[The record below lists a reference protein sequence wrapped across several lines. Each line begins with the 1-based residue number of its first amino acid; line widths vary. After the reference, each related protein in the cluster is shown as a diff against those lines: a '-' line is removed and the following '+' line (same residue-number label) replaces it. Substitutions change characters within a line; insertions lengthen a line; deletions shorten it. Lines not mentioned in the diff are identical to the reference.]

1 MSLFSLAASIGLEAE
16 QSAPDIRVQSDAIR
30 AISPS
35 ENKGFPTIRANREH
49 FKPEFIDNTTPAA
62 NDDGLPK
69 HHYKGENLTFWMMPT
84 VSADAMRLKHGDSAW
99 IEAKLRRV
107 PANQRQ
113 SLADEYSARY
123 KAAYDAEPDS
133 NKKANKAAFAANS
146 WLLKA
151 TK

>member
-16 QSAPDIRVQSDAIR
+16 QPASVIRDDSAKIRQTVQDIAGLSAVREIR
-30 AISPS
+30 AQ
-35 ENKGFPTIRANREH
+35 
-49 FKPEFIDNTTPAA
+49 FKPEFIDNTTLAA

-69 HHYKGENLTFWMMPT
+69 HHYKGENLTFWVMPT
-84 VSADAMRLKHGDSAW
+84 VSADAMRVKHGDSAW

-113 SLADEYSARY
+113 SLADEYSVRY

-133 NKKANKAAFAANS
+133 NKKANKAAFTANS
-146 WLLKA
+146 WLLKV

>member
-1 MSLFSLAASIGLEAE
+1 MLFNLAAAIGLEAE
-16 QSAPDIRVQSDAIR
+16 QSAKVIREDSAMIWEADPENTGLSVIR
-30 AISPS
+30 
-35 ENKGFPTIRANREH
+35 EIRQPLKLE
-49 FKPEFIDNTTPAA
+49 ILDNTKPAA

-69 HHYKGENLTFWMMPT
+69 HHYKGKNLTFWMMPT

-123 KAAYDAEPDS
+123 KAAYDTEPDS

-146 WLLKA
+146 WLLKV

>member
-16 QSAPDIRVQSDAIR
+16 QSANFIREDSVKIR
-30 AISPS
+30 EADP
-35 ENKGFPTIRANREH
+35 ENIGLSVIREIREH
-49 FKPEFIDNTTPAA
+49 LKPEFIDNTTPAA